1 MGESKSEKIHLWL
14 SDSSYAVKSASRTF
28 VPLFFDYLTLT
39 GPNNF
44 FLLRRCKL
52 TTTGPWIQVTP
63 QVRLRDV
70 SIQIDLLD
78 GLIAVWAVGTK
89 GDVLYR
95 HGVTGDCPQVN
106 KNLYYSRYE
115 TYALFSCSSQ
125 RIWMEL
131 LLMYTDGGDLLWSI
145 SFLTSLLSLQILI
158 ANCLFFPSAW
168 A

>member
-1 MGESKSEKIHLWL
+1 M
-14 SDSSYAVKSASRTF
+14 KSANKIF
-28 VPLFFDYLTLT
+28 GALFLHFFTLT

-44 FLLRRCKL
+44 SFLRRCKL

-70 SIQIDLLD
+70 SIQIDVLD

-106 KNLYYSRYE
+106 NNFCYSTCE
-115 TYALFSCSSQ
+115 TCALSSCSSQ
-125 RIWMEL
+125 RISMEFF
-131 LLMYTDGGDLLWSI
+131 LMYTDSGNLL
-145 SFLTSLLSLQILI
+145 
-158 ANCLFFPSAW
+158 
-168 A
+168 

>member
-1 MGESKSEKIHLWL
+1 VKKIL
-14 SDSSYAVKSASRTF
+14 SDSSFSVKSGSRTF
-28 VPLFFDYLTLT
+28 VSLILNYLTLT
-39 GPNNF
+39 GPNNV

-95 HGVTGDCPQVN
+95 HGVTGDCPQVVI
-106 KNLYYSRYE
+106 NLYHSRY
-115 TYALFSCSSQ
+115 
-125 RIWMEL
+125 
-131 LLMYTDGGDLLWSI
+131 DGVV
-145 SFLTSLLSLQILI
+145 T
-158 ANCLFFPSAW
+158 PVY
-168 A
+168 